1 MTEGWGLLP
10 LAADESDCIMVL
22 LSMFVLVVLVV
33 SIFLVFSTEVALLV
47 SAMILI
53 AFLYAIMENRRMA
66 RLDAHQPEKKMV
78 GT

>member
-1 MTEGWGLLP
+1 MTEAWGLLP

-47 SAMILI
+47 SAMILV
-53 AFLYAIMENRRMA
+53 AFLYALMENRRMSKSHA
-66 RLDAHQPEKKMV
+66 EQPKKRMV

>member
-1 MTEGWGLLP
+1 MTEAWGLLP

-22 LSMFVLVVLVV
+22 LSVFVLVVLVV

-53 AFLYAIMENRRMA
+53 AFLYAIMENRRMVRA
-66 RLDAHQPEKKMV
+66 DAQQPKKKVV

>member
-1 MTEGWGLLP
+1 MTEAWGLLP
-10 LAADESDCIMVL
+10 LAADESDCIMIL
-22 LSMFVLVVLVV
+22 LSLFVLVILVV

-66 RLDAHQPEKKMV
+66 RLDAQQPEKRVM

>member
-1 MTEGWGLLP
+1 MTEAWGLLP

-22 LSMFVLVVLVV
+22 LSVFVLVVLVV

-47 SAMILI
+47 SVMILI
-53 AFLYAIMENRRMA
+53 AFLYAIMENRRMV
-66 RLDAHQPEKKMV
+66 RSDAQQPEKKVV